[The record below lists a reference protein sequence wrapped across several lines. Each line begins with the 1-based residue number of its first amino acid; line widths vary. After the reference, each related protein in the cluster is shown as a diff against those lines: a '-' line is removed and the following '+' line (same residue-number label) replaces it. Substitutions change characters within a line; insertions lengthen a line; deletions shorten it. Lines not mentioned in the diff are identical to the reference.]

1 MKRRLKFIWGASRV
15 IKGRWYLGLFGFY
28 DRVEGEPDSGLAVSL
43 RGLLCWLTGLA
54 MAGYIAAAAALTLW
68 LDRNPYNQVSFGD
81 ALTLPVRW
89 QHFQKMRG
97 QSLIAEGRADLKG
110 GRWADA
116 LFRLRAGLARDPG
129 DLTARLLLAQFYVAT
144 NQRPLARR
152 TLDEGLSDTFPGRE
166 YLEAVLALAT
176 QAEDYA
182 TIESVAARYLPGLN
196 TPAQVRAR
204 RWLTERRLQNQIES
218 GQSERVLGFKQTE
231 RVVPEAMVNEFRV
244 MALLKL
250 GRAQEAVHELQTWL
264 ERSPVDEDVVMRLL
278 VRAAREAGQLEIMDQ
293 ALARLTARSPD
304 APSPYVFRVVQ
315 LTMAGRGEAAR
326 EALEDYFRRFGASL
340 ENLRLVSE
348 PLATIKAATELGRI
362 VELAR
367 EQGFPT
373 RGLRLFQAQAF
384 LSDGAPGE
392 ANRILSLVSAD
403 GSGPGAKS
411 GILRPA
417 AAGNPRLAAYE
428 QATLVWLQVVATALI
443 SPAPAAQSALLEALA
458 KRPNTVASLRELV
471 LLLRKAGR
479 TETAEAVLRRGEGP
493 YPENPW
499 IREQLAEV
507 RAAAAQA
514 AGKVESRPAEATVV
528 GEKPFFTQL
537 NERIGA
543 GDWAA
548 AQKQIRELRTAK
560 PAPAW
565 LSQRD
570 ADLLLAQIR
579 IEHGLQD
586 RLAMLIAV
594 KLYLDGDV
602 RRSQATLAFAQE
614 IHAAGAKEE
623 ALLVVREV
631 LRKTPDFPPAE
642 RLRAAWTPAK
652 K

>member
-1 MKRRLKFIWGASRV
+1 
-15 IKGRWYLGLFGFY
+15 
-28 DRVEGEPDSGLAVSL
+28 
-43 RGLLCWLTGLA
+43 
-54 MAGYIAAAAALTLW
+54 
-68 LDRNPYNQVSFGD
+68 
-81 ALTLPVRW
+81 
-89 QHFQKMRG
+89 
-97 QSLIAEGRADLKG
+97 
-110 GRWADA
+110 
-116 LFRLRAGLARDPG
+116 
-129 DLTARLLLAQFYVAT
+129 
-144 NQRPLARR
+144 
-152 TLDEGLSDTFPGRE
+152 
-166 YLEAVLALAT
+166 
-176 QAEDYA
+176 
-182 TIESVAARYLPGLN
+182 
-196 TPAQVRAR
+196 
-204 RWLTERRLQNQIES
+204 
-218 GQSERVLGFKQTE
+218 
-231 RVVPEAMVNEFRV
+231 
-244 MALLKL
+244 
-250 GRAQEAVHELQTWL
+250 
-264 ERSPVDEDVVMRLL
+264 
-278 VRAAREAGQLEIMDQ
+278 
-293 ALARLTARSPD
+293 
-304 APSPYVFRVVQ
+304 
-315 LTMAGRGEAAR
+315 
-326 EALEDYFRRFGASL
+326 L

-384 LSDGAPGE
+384 LSDSAPGE